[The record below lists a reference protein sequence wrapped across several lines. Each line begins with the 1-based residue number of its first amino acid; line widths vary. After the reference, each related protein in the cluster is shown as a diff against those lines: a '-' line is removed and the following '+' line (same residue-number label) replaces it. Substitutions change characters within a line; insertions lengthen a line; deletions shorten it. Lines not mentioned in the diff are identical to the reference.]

1 MLKFYKGGQL
11 NMMISPETYYEEY
24 LKGKTKEQILSAI
37 RGLKREIGR
46 LKNTLENES
55 LREQQIATPSAE
67 TRIQCTREYLQRA
80 KLAYSEAGGQ
90 YKLSKSEETAAEFE
104 ANLNAISKITLD
116 IGGYFGGYCTYI
128 VEMTDELSA
137 HKILWEDK
145 EAFDLINMNKD
156 KPFTKSDYLLALSEL
171 HIGEWRR
178 RYSTERF
185 GYYVLDGTHWSLE
198 FEYNNG
204 HKPIS
209 FSGDNSYPYNFE
221 KLKLLFGIEESVED
235 EDTEDEEE

>member
-1 MLKFYKGGQL
+1 
-11 NMMISPETYYEEY
+11 MMISPDSYYDEY
-24 LKGKTKEQILSAI
+24 LKGKTKEQILSTI

-46 LKNTLENES
+46 LKNALENES
-55 LREQQIATPSAE
+55 LRDQEIAEPSEE

-80 KLAYSEAGGQ
+80 KLAYSQAGGK
-90 YKLSKSEETAAEFE
+90 YKLSKSEETAAEFD
-104 ANLNAISKITLD
+104 ANLNAINKITLD
-116 IGGYFGGYCTYI
+116 IGGCFGGYCKYV
-128 VEMTDELSA
+128 VEMTEELSA
-137 HKILWEDK
+137 YKVLWED
-145 EAFDLINMNKD
+145 EEPFELINMNEGQ
-156 KPFTKSDYLLALSEL
+156 PFTKIDYLLALSEL

-204 HKPIS
+204 HNAIR

-221 KLKLLFGIEESVED
+221 KLERLLGIEELVD
-235 EDTEDEEE
+235 DEEAGEEEE